1 MRQPIKRG
9 GVLVTDGDQRSTLA
23 LVRALGRAG
32 IPVVV
37 GESRTESLAGSSRY
51 CAARV
56 RYPSP
61 SEDSA
66 GFQQFLYEELKSEQH
81 SILIPM
87 TDVTTRL
94 VAQMRA
100 SIEPLV
106 NVPIP
111 AEEAIYRS
119 QDKGY
124 VIELAQELGIP
135 CPRTVSLDNGADP
148 AELARA
154 MHFPVVV
161 KPRFSHFFRN
171 GHWLSGPVVYART
184 PEELTLK
191 FSESD
196 RQIPRPLIQEK
207 LAGEGRGVFLL
218 IWKGELKAAFCH
230 RRVREKPPSG
240 GVSVYRE
247 SIPLDELLVEKSLAL
262 LKELDW
268 QGVAM
273 VEFKIDRQDGLAK
286 LMEVNGRF
294 WGSLQLAIDAS
305 MNFPLLLYRLAR
317 GENVSPQFDYR
328 VGVKSRWLLGDLDS
342 LLITIKTAGHA
353 NGLPSPSWP
362 RLKALSQFLRFYE
375 RDLHY
380 EILRLDDT
388 RPGWF
393 ESKAYFFGALRDLNR
408 GREASQC

>member
-32 IPVVV
+32 ISVVV

-66 GFQQFLYEELKSEQH
+66 AFQQFLYEELKREQH

-94 VAQMRA
+94 VAQVRA

-111 AEEAIYRS
+111 AEDAIHRS

-135 CPRTVSLDNGADP
+135 CPRTVSLDNGGDP

-161 KPRFSHFFRN
+161 KPRFSHFFRS

-184 PEELTLK
+184 PEELTFK

-207 LAGEGRGVFLL
+207 LTGEGRGVFLL
-218 IWKGELKAAFCH
+218 IWNGELKAAFCH

-294 WGSLQLAIDAS
+294 WGSLQLAIDAG

-328 VGVKSRWLLGDLDS
+328 VGVKSRWLLGDLDC
-342 LLITIKTAGHA
+342 LLITIKTSGHA
-353 NGLPSPSWP
+353 NGLPGPSWP
-362 RLKALSQFLRFYE
+362 RLKALAQFLKFYE

-393 ESKAYFFGALRDLNR
+393 ESKSYFFGTLRDLNR
-408 GREASQC
+408 GREASKC